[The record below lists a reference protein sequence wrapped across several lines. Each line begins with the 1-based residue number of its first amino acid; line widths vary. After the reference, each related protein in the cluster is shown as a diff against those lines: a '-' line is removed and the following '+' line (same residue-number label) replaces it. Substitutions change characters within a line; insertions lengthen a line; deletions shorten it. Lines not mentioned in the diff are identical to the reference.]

1 MRPKAAGSGKRT
13 SVGVRSGSVRLGICR
28 GNQLSFVKTP
38 PAHAIT
44 RNSSR
49 PGQSPA
55 ATLLTGHSHTVAG
68 GMLLLFLLLPSITA
82 GMVTGEGAAE
92 GRLL

>member
-1 MRPKAAGSGKRT
+1 MSQK
-13 SVGVRSGSVRLGICR
+13 SVVLC
-28 GNQLSFVKTP
+28 KDA

-44 RNSSR
+44 SNLSR

-68 GMLLLFLLLPSITA
+68 GMLLLLLLPSIT
-82 GMVTGEGAAE
+82 TGAV
-92 GRLL
+92 R